1 MDKRRSFILT
11 FPAILQLFSD
21 YSSLIIDSLGV
32 SYLSPFEEAALRKSR
47 PSRTAESESKIELN
61 EADAAYIDH
70 TRSFFPFTF
79 IFWWLIDFLRTV
91 LDEFLANQKTSVD
104 LMEVEG
110 NHADAKDEK
119 KEKTENQDSQHEE
132 KDIENTLPPN
142 QLFLPQPN
150 SYKRKMIYDEIGR
163 SYSFLSFL
171 SSGQCT
177 HFQAPY
183 PCAKNIHSSFICG
196 HSCHCNECERERRTW
211 REREDWIRGA
221 SLRFLS
227 F

>member
-79 IFWWLIDFLRTV
+79 IF
-91 LDEFLANQKTSVD
+91 
-104 LMEVEG
+104 
-110 NHADAKDEK
+110 
-119 KEKTENQDSQHEE
+119 
-132 KDIENTLPPN
+132 
-142 QLFLPQPN
+142 
-150 SYKRKMIYDEIGR
+150 
-163 SYSFLSFL
+163 
-171 SSGQCT
+171 
-177 HFQAPY
+177 
-183 PCAKNIHSSFICG
+183 
-196 HSCHCNECERERRTW
+196 
-211 REREDWIRGA
+211 
-221 SLRFLS
+221 
-227 F
+227 